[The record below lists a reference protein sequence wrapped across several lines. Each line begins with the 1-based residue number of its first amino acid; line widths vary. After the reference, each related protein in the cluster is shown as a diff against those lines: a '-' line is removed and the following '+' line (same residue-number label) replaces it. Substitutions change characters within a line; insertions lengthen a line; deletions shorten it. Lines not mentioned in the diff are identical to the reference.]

1 RNYTFAATVRDNNPM
16 GGRVTY
22 TQPINITVANTG
34 PFVITHPNNDPS
46 TPKPIWY
53 MGDTKT
59 ITWNVAGTT
68 GNNINVSNVNILI
81 STDAGTTYT
90 TLVANT
96 PNDGSE
102 TVTLPTNLTSTYEAR
117 IKIEAVGNIFYTVS
131 KKLIFWDPN
140 LNVDEP
146 AIDEVKLYSNPTTGI
161 LNIEF
166 SITDIEKVKFDIFD
180 LNGRL
185 IKTVSKGNSNQ
196 VNPQTNV
203 EELQT
208 GSYILVINTGKYNST
223 HKFIKK

>member
-1 RNYTFAATVRDNNPM
+1 M
-16 GGRVTY
+16 
-22 TQPINITVANTG
+22 
-34 PFVITHPNNDPS
+34 
-46 TPKPIWY
+46 
-53 MGDTKT
+53 
-59 ITWNVAGTT
+59 
-68 GNNINVSNVNILI
+68 NILI

-102 TVTLPTNLTSTYEAR
+102 TITLPTNLTSTYEAR

-131 KKLIFWDPN
+131 KKFTLWDPN
-140 LNVDEP
+140 LSVDEL
-146 AIDEVKLYSNPTTGI
+146 AIDEVKLYPNPTASI

-185 IKTVSKGNSNQ
+185 IKTVSKENSNKINQ
-196 VNPQTNV
+196 QINV
-203 EELQT
+203 EDLQT
-208 GSYILVINTGKYNST
+208 GTYILVINTGKYNSS